1 MLIDFAKVIRTI
13 DGQEMKL
20 AREGREPVP
29 MTLALVAVEA
39 LLSDDPDERQGGAAK
54 VERFMLASKVQGATT
69 PIELSPEAVT
79 LIRTC
84 IGKACPTLICGRA
97 FELLDSKS

>member
-1 MLIDFAKVIRTI
+1 MMIDFSKTIRTI
-13 DGQEMKL
+13 AGEEMKL
-20 AREGREPVP
+20 ARSVGEPVP

-39 LLSDDPDERQGGAAK
+39 LLAGDPELQGGAAK
-54 VERFMLASKVQGATT
+54 VERFMLASKVQGAAG

-79 LIRTC
+79 LIRNC

-97 FELLDSKS
+97 FELLDSPK